1 MEQFT
6 IAFHPEKRNETRNEN
21 RDFEL
26 RHAPFLLPFLS
37 LKTRRRQLLA
47 AALVA
52 GLAACGPLT
61 FEDDYPT
68 TSTTADE
75 ESGSIFDLFRSN
87 DTNIATA
94 AGADGAPVIVRGGLG
109 VNSLLWQASLDTLS
123 FMPLASADPQGGVII
138 TDWYNDPA
146 ASDERVKVNLVI
158 SGRELRA
165 DALRVNLFREN
176 FVGGKWVGTAAS
188 SKAAR
193 QLENIILTRARDLS
207 VASRSAR

>member
-1 MEQFT
+1 MKTEILSF
-6 IAFHPEKRNETRNEN
+6 AMRLF
-21 RDFEL
+21 F
-26 RHAPFLLPFLS
+26 LPFLS

-87 DTNIATA
+87 DTDIATA
-94 AGADGAPVIVRGGLG
+94 AGADGASVIIRGGLG

>member
-1 MEQFT
+1 MKTEILSF
-6 IAFHPEKRNETRNEN
+6 AMRLF
-21 RDFEL
+21 F
-26 RHAPFLLPFLS
+26 LPFLS

-94 AGADGAPVIVRGGLG
+94 AGADGAPVIVRGRLG

>member
-1 MEQFT
+1 MKTEILSF
-6 IAFHPEKRNETRNEN
+6 AMRLF
-21 RDFEL
+21 F
-26 RHAPFLLPFLS
+26 LPFLS

-94 AGADGAPVIVRGGLG
+94 AGAGGASVIVRGGLG

>member
-1 MEQFT
+1 MTAQ
-6 IAFHPEKRNETRNEN
+6 
-21 RDFEL
+21 
-26 RHAPFLLPFLS
+26 
-37 LKTRRRQLLA
+37 
-47 AALVA
+47 
-52 GLAACGPLT
+52 
-61 FEDDYPT
+61 
-68 TSTTADE
+68 TTAIE
-75 ESGSIFDLFRSN
+75 R
-87 DTNIATA
+87 
-94 AGADGAPVIVRGGLG
+94 
-109 VNSLLWQASLDTLS
+109 VNQYLEDQASLDTLS

>member
-1 MEQFT
+1 MKTEILSF
-6 IAFHPEKRNETRNEN
+6 AMRLF
-21 RDFEL
+21 F
-26 RHAPFLLPFLS
+26 LPFLS
-37 LKTRRRQLLA
+37 LKTHHRQLLA

-94 AGADGAPVIVRGGLG
+94 AGADGASVIVRGGLG

>member
-1 MEQFT
+1 MKTEILSF
-6 IAFHPEKRNETRNEN
+6 AMRLF
-21 RDFEL
+21 F
-26 RHAPFLLPFLS
+26 LPFLS

-94 AGADGAPVIVRGGLG
+94 AGADGASVIIRGGLG

>member
-1 MEQFT
+1 
-6 IAFHPEKRNETRNEN
+6 
-21 RDFEL
+21 
-26 RHAPFLLPFLS
+26 LPFLS
-37 LKTRRRQLLA
+37 LKTHHRQLLA

-52 GLAACGPLT
+52 SLAACGPLT

-94 AGADGAPVIVRGGLG
+94 AGADGASVIIRGGLG

>member
-1 MEQFT
+1 MKTEILSF
-6 IAFHPEKRNETRNEN
+6 AMRLF
-21 RDFEL
+21 F
-26 RHAPFLLPFLS
+26 LPFLS
-37 LKTRRRQLLA
+37 LKTHHRQLLA

-52 GLAACGPLT
+52 SLAACGPLT

-94 AGADGAPVIVRGGLG
+94 AGADGASVIIRGGLG

>member
-1 MEQFT
+1 MKTEILSF
-6 IAFHPEKRNETRNEN
+6 AMRLF
-21 RDFEL
+21 F
-26 RHAPFLLPFLS
+26 LPFLS
-37 LKTRRRQLLA
+37 LKTHHRQLLA

-94 AGADGAPVIVRGGLG
+94 AGADGGSVIIRGGLG

>member
-1 MEQFT
+1 MKTEILSF
-6 IAFHPEKRNETRNEN
+6 AMRLF
-21 RDFEL
+21 F
-26 RHAPFLLPFLS
+26 LPFLS